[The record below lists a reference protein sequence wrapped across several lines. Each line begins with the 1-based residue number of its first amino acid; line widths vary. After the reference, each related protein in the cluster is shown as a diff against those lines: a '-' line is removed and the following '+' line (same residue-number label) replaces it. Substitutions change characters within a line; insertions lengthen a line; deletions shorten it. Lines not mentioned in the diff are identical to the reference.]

1 MKDRRQSKVRK
12 SVKFR
17 KLKFGNLKN
26 SPYEIVKKKIPH
38 PQSYNK
44 LKKKRKIREKEKKK
58 ISLLARD
65 RTWNAFLPIG
75 PPKHMATS
83 VDFIDLKSIGF

>member
-44 LKKKRKIREKEKKK
+44 LNKKGKIREKEKKK
-58 ISLLARD
+58 LVYWPGIEPGTRFYQLDHQS
-65 RTWNAFLPIG
+65 TWLRQ
-75 PPKHMATS
+75 
-83 VDFIDLKSIGF
+83 SIL